1 MGRRR
6 LGGPVFCP
14 LLEAEMNR
22 LVCVIEVCLLSIVV
36 SAFWLSK
43 SELDRARRDFQQNVY
58 QQLEPPLK

>member
-1 MGRRR
+1 
-6 LGGPVFCP
+6 
-14 LLEAEMNR
+14 MNR